1 MTPERE
7 KAFEELLKGS
17 FWVDLNMND
26 TFAFACAD
34 SEKFNADDF
43 DLMVPVI
50 AKYGQSALTAYA
62 AVRRGA
68 EPITCPCGHDGPDYQ
83 AAKKEIEAIKAANEY
98 FMMD

>member
-1 MTPERE
+1 MDEQRA
-7 KAFEELLKGS
+7 KAFEELLKGAH
-17 FWVDLNMND
+17 WIDLNMND

-43 DLMVPVI
+43 TLMVPVI

-62 AVRRGA
+62 AIRRNA
-68 EPITCPCGHDGPDYQ
+68 EPIHCPCGHDGPDFK
-83 AAKKEIEAIKAANEY
+83 AAKEEILKIKAANEY